1 MRQQASYAT
10 LIFLCLSFTAFSNHV
25 EKYINTYKDI
35 AQREMRRSNIPASII
50 LAQGIHE
57 SSWGRGELAVNSQ
70 NHFGI
75 KCKDYWTGPTYY
87 IEDDDYLNGKLIKSC
102 FRAYDN
108 VEDSYIDHTDFLVE
122 NDRYQGLFLY
132 DRTDYRNW
140 AKGLKRCGYAT
151 DPHYASKL
159 IRIIETHQLHLFD
172 LIEEVPVME
181 APVFYI
187 PGHFLNNQKTELPVF
202 AVSEPSEVAA
212 NKYTFANEGNSITG
226 ASNFDYQVSV
236 SSEQEEGGYENE
248 IQSTTLHEEEYTA
261 FSTVVYEAS
270 HDTRTMQNNEELI
283 PNKTSGDKKIQN
295 LSRKPRMS
303 SPGGP
308 R

>member
-140 AKGLKRCGYAT
+140 AKGL
-151 DPHYASKL
+151 
-159 IRIIETHQLHLFD
+159 
-172 LIEEVPVME
+172 
-181 APVFYI
+181 
-187 PGHFLNNQKTELPVF
+187 
-202 AVSEPSEVAA
+202 
-212 NKYTFANEGNSITG
+212 
-226 ASNFDYQVSV
+226 
-236 SSEQEEGGYENE
+236 
-248 IQSTTLHEEEYTA
+248 
-261 FSTVVYEAS
+261 
-270 HDTRTMQNNEELI
+270 
-283 PNKTSGDKKIQN
+283 
-295 LSRKPRMS
+295 
-303 SPGGP
+303 
-308 R
+308 